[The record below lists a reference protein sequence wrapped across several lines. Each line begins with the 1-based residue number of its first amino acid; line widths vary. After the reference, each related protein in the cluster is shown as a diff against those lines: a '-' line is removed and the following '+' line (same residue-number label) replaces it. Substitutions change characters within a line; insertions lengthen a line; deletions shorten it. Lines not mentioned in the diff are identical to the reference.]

1 MTFVTRLRL
10 QSGDRTALDGVVS
23 EIKADAE
30 RKGAQLKGPH
40 THPPDDLRV
49 PQRRRLH
56 ADDRRSFPDWSYTVF
71 SRELEIHGHDTFA
84 REIAGR
90 EFPSSVHVE
99 AEVERIHGMG

>member
-10 QSGDRTALDGVVS
+10 QSGDRAALDGVVS

-40 THPPDDLRV
+40 TNPPDDLRV
-49 PQRRRLH
+49 PQCRRLH
-56 ADDRRSFPDWSYTVF
+56 ADDGRRFPDWSYTVF
-71 SRELEIHGHDTFA
+71 TRDLEIHGHDAFA
-84 REIAGR
+84 RQIATR

-99 AEVERIHGMG
+99 AEVERIHVG